1 MKKTTHKNR
10 YGDVYEFEET
20 PKGIKWTGPFHYV
33 RMGHPNDYTK
43 AYEAYANDVD
53 TDERLTLGEFIT
65 EIHTFDI
72 DNFKVS
78 DLLDKYGS
86 LVVSK
91 MDEYNMVDPSGGP
104 AIFVGTNM
112 KSFGI
117 DSIVTA
123 IEPIVGGYLLK
134 T

>member
-1 MKKTTHKNR
+1 MKKTTYKNR

-33 RMGHPNDYTK
+33 RIGYPNDYTK

-53 TDERLTLGEFIT
+53 TDERLTLGEFMVEVHKYNT
-65 EIHTFDI
+65 ETLKPSTIA
-72 DNFKVS
+72 K
-78 DLLDKYGS
+78 KYGS

-91 MDEYNMVDPSGGP
+91 VDEYNMVDPSGGP
-104 AIFVGTNM
+104 AIFIGTNM

-117 DSIVTA
+117 DSIVTG